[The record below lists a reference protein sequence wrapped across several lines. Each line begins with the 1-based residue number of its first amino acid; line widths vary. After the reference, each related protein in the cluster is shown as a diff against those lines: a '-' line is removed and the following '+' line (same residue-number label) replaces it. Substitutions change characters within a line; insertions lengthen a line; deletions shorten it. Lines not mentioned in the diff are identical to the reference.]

1 MKKRQKKLILIFL
14 TIIAFFPT
22 HLRAK
27 SVWSIKSSVLHRNVP
42 VEIYMPSDYIVS
54 KTFPLVYLL
63 HGYSENYTQWGK
75 ITDCQQLADEYQMII
90 ICPEGYVSF
99 YLDSSVDYT
108 SHYESFFFQELVP
121 KVHRELSVD
130 KNNIFISG
138 LSMGG
143 YGALRL
149 FIRHPQYFNTAGS
162 TSGAVDMDYSLFLPI
177 SMTFWGNTRMTDD
190 LAKVLGPPIFWKD
203 NSISS
208 ILRDDRDFHRDFIF
222 DCGKE
227 DPLFMSSKG
236 LKDSLD
242 KWNIPATFITG
253 PGTHNW
259 DYWKKSIPHHFI
271 FFKQHLKN

>member
-1 MKKRQKKLILIFL
+1 M
-14 TIIAFFPT
+14 
-22 HLRAK
+22 
-27 SVWSIKSSVLHRNVP
+27 
-42 VEIYMPSDYIVS
+42 
-54 KTFPLVYLL
+54 VYLL

-162 TSGAVDMDYSLFLPI
+162 TSGAFDMDYSLFLPI
-177 SMTFWGNTRMTDD
+177 SMIFWGNTRMTDD
-190 LAKVLGPPIFWKD
+190 LVKVLGPPNFWKD

-208 ILRDDRDFHRDFIF
+208 ILRGDREFHRDFIF